1 VIVQEA
7 ITTFPPTLQ
16 ATIQQRRLKNI
27 FLKHDKKYLLTLL
40 RIKKKL
46 KEAELVYCQAKGQ
59 GKENGLYYI

>member
-46 KEAELVYCQAKGQ
+46 KEAELVYCQAK
-59 GKENGLYYI
+59 